1 MYLTAKLTNTIILSK
16 IQTDI
21 YIQEEQI
28 CCKDLPKKP
37 MVQLILYWSFL
48 YTRRLHSLFEST
60 TEQSLMNDA
69 KVTDILIQISHDI
82 QNININEKASY
93 EKKSVIK
100 RKTETVPKRYLE
112 QLQMDSY
119 SLSKPVPITNTFGL
133 NEVLNDINV
142 NSKVEKTVKSPLI
155 FVILTFSRF
164 LNCYKKFLLAIMK

>member
-1 MYLTAKLTNTIILSK
+1 
-16 IQTDI
+16 
-21 YIQEEQI
+21 
-28 CCKDLPKKP
+28 
-37 MVQLILYWSFL
+37 
-48 YTRRLHSLFEST
+48 
-60 TEQSLMNDA
+60 MNDA